1 MTQKNREVKKMFEF
15 LDEYETRDDRHLM
28 QKLQAIMFISEKPLT
43 LDDFCSALQ
52 EEPEEVE
59 RSLADLEDYLSQDKS
74 ALELREVAG
83 GYQLFTKRNYFGAC
97 ESFLLDQNKRKLS
110 ASSIET
116 LAIIA
121 YSQPVTRAQVAEI
134 RGVNSD
140 SLITTLINKGYVF
153 ESGVSEEAGNPALIS
168 TTEKFLNAFGFTSLD
183 EMPPLEDFAP
193 DEEARI
199 AIAERLGA
207 LSSRNSASSEDTDIA
222 NP

>member
-1 MTQKNREVKKMFEF
+1 MFESIV
-15 LDEYETRDDRHLM
+15 DYETRDDRRLM

-43 LDDFCSALQ
+43 LDDFCSALG
-52 EEPEEVE
+52 EEPEDVE
-59 RSLADLEDYLSQDKS
+59 RSLADLEDYLAEEKS

-83 GYQLFTKRNYFGAC
+83 GYQLFTKSDYFDAC

-121 YSQPVTRAQVAEI
+121 YSQPVTRAQVAEV

-168 TTEKFLNAFGFTSLD
+168 TTEKFLNAFGFMSLD
-183 EMPPLEDFAP
+183 EMPLLEDFAP
-193 DEEARI
+193 DEEARV

-207 LSSRNSASSEDTDIA
+207 LSSRNSSSSTDIEVA